1 MKIHIP
7 SAASNIVDGNSP
19 PSDIQAKEVSF
30 PPPEIPAPG
39 TPAAPVLLTP
49 EQIR

>member
-19 PSDIQAKEVSF
+19 PSD
-30 PPPEIPAPG
+30 
-39 TPAAPVLLTP
+39 
-49 EQIR
+49 

>member
-19 PSDIQAKEVSF
+19 PSDI
-30 PPPEIPAPG
+30 
-39 TPAAPVLLTP
+39 
-49 EQIR
+49 

>member
-19 PSDIQAKEVSF
+19 PSDI
-30 PPPEIPAPG
+30 
-39 TPAAPVLLTP
+39 PVADTHLRAHETELP
-49 EQIR
+49 LGC

>member
-19 PSDIQAKEVSF
+19 PSDTQAKE
-30 PPPEIPAPG
+30 
-39 TPAAPVLLTP
+39 
-49 EQIR
+49 

>member
-19 PSDIQAKEVSF
+19 PSD
-30 PPPEIPAPG
+30 
-39 TPAAPVLLTP
+39 T
-49 EQIR
+49 

>member
-19 PSDIQAKEVSF
+19 PSDIQAK
-30 PPPEIPAPG
+30 
-39 TPAAPVLLTP
+39 
-49 EQIR
+49 

>member
-19 PSDIQAKEVSF
+19 PSDTQAKE
-30 PPPEIPAPG
+30 A
-39 TPAAPVLLTP
+39 
-49 EQIR
+49 

>member
-7 SAASNIVDGNSP
+7 SAASNIVDGNSS

-30 PPPEIPAPG
+30 PPPEIPA
-39 TPAAPVLLTP
+39 
-49 EQIR
+49 

>member
-19 PSDIQAKEVSF
+19 PSDTQAK
-30 PPPEIPAPG
+30 
-39 TPAAPVLLTP
+39 
-49 EQIR
+49 

>member
-30 PPPEIPAPG
+30 PPLKFQRLAPRS
-39 TPAAPVLLTP
+39 PCAAYA
-49 EQIR
+49 

>member
-19 PSDIQAKEVSF
+19 PSLVYRK
-30 PPPEIPAPG
+30 
-39 TPAAPVLLTP
+39 
-49 EQIR
+49 

>member
-7 SAASNIVDGNSP
+7 SAASNIVDSNSP

-30 PPPEIPAPG
+30 PPLKFQPLALRNPC
-39 TPAAPVLLTP
+39 AAYA
-49 EQIR
+49 

>member
-19 PSDIQAKEVSF
+19 PSDIQAKE
-30 PPPEIPAPG
+30 
-39 TPAAPVLLTP
+39 
-49 EQIR
+49 

>member
-19 PSDIQAKEVSF
+19 PSDIQA
-30 PPPEIPAPG
+30 
-39 TPAAPVLLTP
+39 
-49 EQIR
+49 

>member
-19 PSDIQAKEVSF
+19 PSDIQAKEVSL
-30 PPPEIPAPG
+30 PPLKFQPCVPRSPS
-39 TPAAPVLLTP
+39 AAYA
-49 EQIR
+49 

>member
-30 PPPEIPAPG
+30 PPLKFQPLAP
-39 TPAAPVLLTP
+39 LQFLWCL
-49 EQIR
+49 RLNK

>member
-19 PSDIQAKEVSF
+19 PSDIQAKEAS
-30 PPPEIPAPG
+30 
-39 TPAAPVLLTP
+39 
-49 EQIR
+49 

>member
-19 PSDIQAKEVSF
+19 PSDIQ
-30 PPPEIPAPG
+30 
-39 TPAAPVLLTP
+39 
-49 EQIR
+49 

>member
-30 PPPEIPAPG
+30 PPLKFQPWHPYSSCGAY
-39 TPAAPVLLTP
+39 A
-49 EQIR
+49 

>member
-30 PPPEIPAPG
+30 PPLKFQRLAP
-39 TPAAPVLLTP
+39 PQPLCCL
-49 EQIR
+49 RLNK

>member
-19 PSDIQAKEVSF
+19 PSDIQAKEV
-30 PPPEIPAPG
+30 
-39 TPAAPVLLTP
+39 L
-49 EQIR
+49 

>member
-19 PSDIQAKEVSF
+19 PSDTQAKEASF
-30 PPPEIPAPG
+30 
-39 TPAAPVLLTP
+39 
-49 EQIR
+49 

>member
-19 PSDIQAKEVSF
+19 PS
-30 PPPEIPAPG
+30 
-39 TPAAPVLLTP
+39 
-49 EQIR
+49 

>member
-19 PSDIQAKEVSF
+19 PSDIQAKE
-30 PPPEIPAPG
+30 A
-39 TPAAPVLLTP
+39 
-49 EQIR
+49 